1 MKWRFTA
8 LYVKAMYIFVVIGSL
23 VLAAAADYKWR

>member
-8 LYVKAMYIFVVIGSL
+8 LYVKAMYILVVVGSL